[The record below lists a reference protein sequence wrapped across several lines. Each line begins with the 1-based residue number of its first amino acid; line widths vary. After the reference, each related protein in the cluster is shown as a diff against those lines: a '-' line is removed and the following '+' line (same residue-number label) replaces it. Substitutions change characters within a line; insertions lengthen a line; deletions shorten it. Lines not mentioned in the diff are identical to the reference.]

1 MKIKQLSILF
11 AITGTLFLYFLS
23 TLSKPVI
30 IDLER
35 ISEFENKK
43 IVTQGFVKEYFS
55 TKYGSQLI
63 TIQNNTSCAVVYVEG
78 STNVEYG
85 DKIRVTGEVQKYLDD
100 WEIILDDKRNLEILQ
115 KWNGTSH
122 PLWEIAQNPV
132 FYLDLNVN
140 ITGFVDSIYDSFF
153 YLRDLETNHTIP
165 VYYDRYLGSE
175 IHPGKEVVV
184 YGRFKFDEKQM
195 RYILEFFD
203 ENHGVFVNS
212 EV

>member
-1 MKIKQLSILF
+1 MNLKRLSILF

-30 IDLER
+30 IELQDIPEY
-35 ISEFENKK
+35 ENKK
-43 IVTQGFVKEYFS
+43 IVTKGFVKEYFS

-63 TIQNNTSCAVVYVEG
+63 TIQNATFSAIVYVEG

-85 DKIRVTGEVQKYLDD
+85 DKVSVTGKVQKYLDD
-100 WEIILDDKRNLEILQ
+100 WEIILDDKRNLEILE

-122 PLWEIAQNPV
+122 PLWEIAQNPG
-132 FYLDLNVN
+132 FYLDLNLN
-140 ITGFVDSIYDSFF
+140 ISGFVDAVYDSFF
-153 YLRDLETNHTIP
+153 YLRDLETNYTIP
-165 VYYDRYLGSE
+165 VYFNRYLGSE
-175 IHPGKEVVV
+175 IYPGKEVVV
-184 YGRFKFDEKQM
+184 YARFKFDEKQL

-203 ENHGVFVNS
+203 ENHGVFLSS